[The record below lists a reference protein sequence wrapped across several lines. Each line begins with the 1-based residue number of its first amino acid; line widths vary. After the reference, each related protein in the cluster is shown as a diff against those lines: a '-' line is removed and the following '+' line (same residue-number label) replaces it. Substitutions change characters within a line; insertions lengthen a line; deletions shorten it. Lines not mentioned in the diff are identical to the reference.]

1 MIVNAANNIV
11 GPSDGLDDPQSK
23 KQRSFPPLGGATFK
37 FKTH

>member
-23 KQRSFPPLGGATFK
+23 KQRRFPPLGGANLNL
-37 FKTH
+37 KTH